1 MPSVKMH
8 NPTDTVRFNTLL
20 EEREQKKTLNE
31 QQVIREEREAEANRP
46 DWTENLSMG

>member
-1 MPSVKMH
+1 MH

-46 DWTENLSMG
+46 DWTENLPMG